1 VKEEGDFM
9 YTHRLRFIGLALT
22 LLMLSTAGQAKTKTV
37 KAVAKDPQDEIQVV
51 GHLPVTGGPVTRF
64 MVTQHYSST
73 YLYAEHETGANITLV
88 DVTKVNKPVVL
99 ADVAYPASGG
109 SGSLFAVAG
118 TAALVTEPQSASVP
132 TSPSQNIRIMDFSD
146 PQHPKV
152 AREFA
157 GVTAIIS
164 DHGLIFLANADGIW
178 ILRKTLA
185 EDPEVEKAY
194 AHQVLYQ

>member
-1 VKEEGDFM
+1 M
-9 YTHRLRFIGLALT
+9 YVFRFRLIALASAIF
-22 LLMLSTAGQAKTKTV
+22 LSCSVGQAKTKKV
-37 KAVAKDPQDEIQVV
+37 KAVAKAPQDEIQVV
-51 GHLPVTGGPVTRF
+51 GHLPLTGGPVTRF

-88 DVTKVNKPVVL
+88 DVTKIDKPVVL
-99 ADVAYPASGG
+99 ADVAYPAGGG

-118 TAALVTEPQSASVP
+118 TAALVTEPQGPSVP
-132 TSPSQNIRIMDFSD
+132 TSPSQNVRIMDFSD
-146 PQHPKV
+146 PQRPKV
-152 AREFA
+152 AREFE
-157 GVTAIIS
+157 GVTAITS

-178 ILRKTLA
+178 ILRQTLA

>member
-1 VKEEGDFM
+1 MCVS
-9 YTHRLRFIGLALT
+9 RLRFIVLAST
-22 LLMLSTAGQAKTKTV
+22 IFLSCSAGHAKTKKV
-37 KAVAKDPQDEIQVV
+37 KAVAKAPQDEIQVV
-51 GHLPVTGGPVTRF
+51 GHLPLTGGPVTKF

-88 DVTKVNKPVVL
+88 DVTNINKPVVL
-99 ADVAYPASGG
+99 ADVAYPAGGG

-132 TSPSQNIRIMDFSD
+132 ASPAQNIRIMDFSD
-146 PQHPKV
+146 PQRPKV

-157 GVTAIIS
+157 GVTAITR
-164 DHGLIFLANADGIW
+164 DHGLVFLADADGIW
-178 ILRKTLA
+178 ILRETLA